1 MPEGKIAASAH
12 RPPRE
17 AERSGKTG
25 TKISDVQRR
34 TTRLNQTTLLLATG
48 AIVALGVYLLVYV
61 LQARAWQLLVESGI
75 VVVALASAAV
85 AYGLARQGKLD
96 AAGFWALFGIVIAY
110 GGGELLLANATLYF
124 AVGGV
129 LLIILVG
136 NMVLPRIRIVWLTTA
151 GLFGAYAWLVNR
163 FEPLPRYDIRQSS
176 LLNLVTASVTLLIV
190 LVILWQIV
198 RAFRIGTIR
207 TRLLISFVAIALLL
221 PGVLAVGGIMM
232 SSQSGQQHAINLL
245 ESVALLKEAEINTW
259 VHDLQSEL
267 AIALAGEYDMQHA
280 SVLLPGSPPPASRQE
295 AYDYLQGRL
304 NHLIEQTQRF
314 EELFLMDMQGQVIL
328 STDVTQEGKIYR
340 NKTYFRRGLEG
351 SYVHPPSY
359 SPSLGQVTIVAVH
372 PLIGKDG
379 QLLGVLAGRASL
391 ARLSEIMGER
401 AGLGETG
408 ETYLIGANHVLLTEL
423 RSGEERVYVRTQGAN
438 EAIENRAGGSGLYKD
453 YRGESVIGTYRWLPE
468 LQVALLA
475 EQEEVEATSVTRA
488 VVHITGGAATAAVLI
503 AVVASL
509 FITRSIAAPLA
520 SLAETATQIAAG
532 DLDLVAEVKR
542 EDEIRTLAQAFNSMT
557 AQLRGLIGSLEQRVA
572 DRTHEVERRSAYLEA
587 SAEVGR
593 AATSILETGQLVR
606 QVVELIRE
614 RFGLYY
620 VGLFLV
626 DASGEWAVLQAGT
639 GEAGQAM
646 LARGHRLK
654 VGTGMIGWSVAHA
667 QARVALEVG
676 EDAVRLATAELPD
689 TRSEAALPLRS
700 RGQVVGALT
709 VQSNRPGAFDE
720 AAIAV
725 LQTMADQVAVALD
738 NARLLTESQAAL
750 EAERR
755 AYGKVSREAW
765 ERLLRARPNL
775 GQRYDPQSI
784 LPPDGRWREEMRLAM
799 QEGETVLDKGKPSV
813 TLATPIK
820 VRGHVIGVIDAHKPN
835 DADEWTP
842 EQITLLETLT
852 GQLGVALE
860 SARLYQD
867 TQRRAARE
875 RLTREITD
883 KMRRAT
889 DVDGIVQTVVDELF
903 NVLGASRTFA
913 RLGATPSAQETKVGK

>member
-1 MPEGKIAASAH
+1 MTEEQATMSTHSSSEEIV
-12 RPPRE
+12 
-17 AERSGKTG
+17 RSGQPTAEC
-25 TKISDVQRR
+25 SDEQRR

-61 LQARAWQLLVESGI
+61 LQARAWQLLVESGS
-75 VVVALASAAV
+75 VMVALASAAV
-85 AYGLARQGKLD
+85 AYGLARRGKLD
-96 AAGFWALFGIVIAY
+96 AAGFWVLFGVVVAY
-110 GGGELLLANATLYF
+110 GGGELLLVNATLYF

-221 PGVLAVGGIMM
+221 PGILAVGGIMM

-245 ESVALLKEAEINTW
+245 ESVAMLKEAEINTW

-267 AIALAGEYDMQHA
+267 AIALAGEYDMQHT

-304 NHLIEQTQRF
+304 NRLIEQTQRF
-314 EELFLMDMQGQVIL
+314 EELFLMDMQGQVVL
-328 STDVTQEGKIYR
+328 STDVTQESKIYH
-340 NKTYFRRGLEG
+340 NKTYFQRGLEG

-359 SPSLGQVTIVAVH
+359 SPSLGRVTIVAVH
-372 PLIGKDG
+372 PLIDEDG

-391 ARLSEIMGER
+391 ARLSEIMDER

-408 ETYLIGANHVLLTEL
+408 ETYLVGANHVLLTEL
-423 RSGEERVYVRTQGAN
+423 RSGAERIYVRTQGAN
-438 EAIENRAGGSGLYKD
+438 EAIENRADGFGFYKG
-453 YRGESVIGTYRWLPE
+453 YRGEPIIGAYRWLPE

-475 EQEEVEATSVTRA
+475 EQGEVEATSITRA
-488 VVHITGGAATAAVLI
+488 VVHITGGAVMVAVLI

-509 FITRSIAAPLA
+509 FITRSIATPLA
-520 SLAETATQIAAG
+520 SLAETAAQIAAG
-532 DLDLVAEVKR
+532 DLDLTAEVER
-542 EDEIRTLAQAFNSMT
+542 EDEIRVLAQAFNSMT

-587 SAEVGR
+587 SAEVSR
-593 AATSILETGQLVR
+593 AATSILETDQLVR
-606 QVVELIRE
+606 QAVELIRE

-667 QARVALEVG
+667 QARIALEVG

-700 RGQVVGALT
+700 RGQVIGALT
-709 VQSNRPGAFDE
+709 VQSDRPGAFDE

-755 AYGKVSREAW
+755 AYGELSREAW

-852 GQLGVALE
+852 EQLGVALE

-903 NVLGASRTFA
+903 NVLGASRTFV
-913 RLGATPSAQETKVGK
+913 RLGAIPSAQETKVDK